1 MNTSNQAQAITPET
15 VFSVRTAANARISP
29 DGQKIAFQVGEWL
42 PGEDKYRKRL
52 WITDTRGGEAE
63 PLTRG
68 TRQDGSAAWSP
79 DGHTL
84 AFASKVEGEKG
95 SNHFQLFVKDVQ
107 TGAEQQVCTLP
118 NGISNVSWSPDGKR
132 IAFCSTEGEAPLQD
146 PQVQYNG
153 MGRHTRLWTVRRDY
167 DIAEPVTPNGLTV
180 WQYTW
185 SPDSSRFAVYYT
197 TGPDETDWYRG
208 QIGLVAAHGGA
219 IHQISQLKRQAFAL
233 TWSPDATRLA
243 YVSGEWSDPD
253 RGGGD
258 IYVHSLADGQTR
270 NLTPKIEWSPSWL
283 QWHPDNRQ
291 ILCAGWHGLSTRI
304 ALLDEPTGNLTTIS
318 DNFLLGDR
326 GWAHFSAASDLS
338 QIAVTHSEQHPY
350 DIWSGEITYNDNQ
363 PATITW
369 QRHTQL
375 NPLTEETLAMATTER
390 IHYKSVDGWTIEAL
404 ITWPKKSTTA
414 TPPPLIVNVH
424 GGPSGA
430 WQDDWDFY
438 RTQTL
443 AAAGYAVLCPNI
455 RGSMGRGVAFADA
468 VIGDMGGKDLQ
479 DVLKGVD
486 YLVERQLVD
495 GERVGIMGWSYG
507 GFMTAWAVTQT
518 NRFKA
523 AIMGAG
529 ISDFHSFHAQT
540 NIQDWDM
547 RFLGTINQPANPL
560 ADITTYRDHSPL
572 TYASRATTPTLIVH
586 GEKDLCVPVNQAW
599 AFYRALQEQGIPVE
613 LITYP
618 REGHGLTERKH
629 TLDYAQ
635 RTLNWF
641 NRFLC

>member
-1 MNTSNQAQAITPET
+1 MT
-15 VFSVRTAANARISP
+15 
-29 DGQKIAFQVGEWL
+29 
-42 PGEDKYRKRL
+42 
-52 WITDTRGGEAE
+52 
-63 PLTRG
+63 
-68 TRQDGSAAWSP
+68 
-79 DGHTL
+79 TL
-84 AFASKVEGEKG
+84 
-95 SNHFQLFVKDVQ
+95 
-107 TGAEQQVCTLP
+107 
-118 NGISNVSWSPDGKR
+118 
-132 IAFCSTEGEAPLQD
+132 
-146 PQVQYNG
+146 
-153 MGRHTRLWTVRRDY
+153 
-167 DIAEPVTPNGLTV
+167 
-180 WQYTW
+180 
-185 SPDSSRFAVYYT
+185 
-197 TGPDETDWYRG
+197 
-208 QIGLVAAHGGA
+208 
-219 IHQISQLKRQAFAL
+219 
-233 TWSPDATRLA
+233 
-243 YVSGEWSDPD
+243 
-253 RGGGD
+253 
-258 IYVHSLADGQTR
+258 
-270 NLTPKIEWSPSWL
+270 
-283 QWHPDNRQ
+283 
-291 ILCAGWHGLSTRI
+291 
-304 ALLDEPTGNLTTIS
+304 S

-326 GWAHFSAASDLS
+326 GWAHFSATSDLS

-350 DIWSGEITYNDNQ
+350 DVWLGELTNQDNQ

-369 QRHTQL
+369 HRCTHL
-375 NPLTEETLAMATTER
+375 NPLAEETLSLASTER
-390 IHYKSVDGWTIEAL
+390 IRYESVDGWNIEAL
-404 ITWPKKSTTA
+404 ITWPKKSATA
-414 TPPPLIVNVH
+414 SPPPLIVNVH

-455 RGSMGRGVAFADA
+455 RGSIGRGVAFADA

-486 YLVERQLVD
+486 YLVERKLVD

-547 RFLGTINQPANPL
+547 RFLGTVNEPANPL
-560 ADITTYRDHSPL
+560 TDIAIYRDHSPL
-572 TYASRATTPTLIVH
+572 TYASQATTPTLIVH

-599 AFYRALQEQGIPVE
+599 AFYRALLEQGIPVE

-629 TLDYAQ
+629 TLDYMQ

-641 NRFLC
+641 NRFLS